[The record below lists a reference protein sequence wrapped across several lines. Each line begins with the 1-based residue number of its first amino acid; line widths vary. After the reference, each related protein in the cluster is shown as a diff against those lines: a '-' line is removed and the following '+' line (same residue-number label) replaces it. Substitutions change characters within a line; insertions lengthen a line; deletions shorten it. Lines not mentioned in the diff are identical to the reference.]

1 MRGYYYDF
9 FSYTTSVGK
18 NLVTNGVLSTVDG
31 ATTNNCKQG
40 AFLRET
46 GRRLYPGA
54 NPGVSTMLV
63 SVFDFKTGLTGFIDP
78 NSEAFTPQ
86 NSDRAYYIDSAGYNP
101 NHKVSSD
108 LRSDQGPPVYTHG
121 DVLADGDMYIGGNAS
136 TIGNVYV
143 QGNVSTASNLAVGGN
158 SHILGNASTM
168 GSYFIQGNISTT
180 QTINAGAGINFKGP
194 LVNTN
199 VATLT
204 QNGSET
210 KTLDCSTA
218 NVFIIAINADT
229 AFSVTATNVSTGQ
242 PVWLIFNNTPTG
254 NNNPLVTLG
263 DNIREYFNSGAQSLQ
278 IIDNQD
284 ATMSF
289 IGFGSDLLELS
300 RMIVNPS

>member
-9 FSYTTSVGK
+9 FSYTTSVDKKG
-18 NLVTNGVLSTVDG
+18 VTNGVLSTVDG

-101 NHKVSSD
+101 NSSVSSD

-136 TIGNVYV
+136 TMGSLYV
-143 QGNVSTASNLAVGGN
+143 QGNLNVDNGAYIGGQTYFKTLTESSIGPGSNVPALQN
-158 SHILGNASTM
+158 IDCSLGNMWLFHVSS
-168 GSYFIQGNISTT
+168 GSWS
-180 QTINAGAGINFKGP
+180 
-194 LVNTN
+194 VN
-199 VATLT
+199 
-204 QNGSET
+204 
-210 KTLDCSTA
+210 
-218 NVFIIAINADT
+218 
-229 AFSVTATNVSTGQ
+229 ATNVVTGQ
-242 PVWLIFNNTPTG
+242 PIYVYFSTTG
-254 NNNPLVTLG
+254 SADPGALGTVTLG
-263 DNIREYFNSGAQSLQ
+263 TNVREAVNTTNGNPITLGLMSTNSIL
-278 IIDNQD
+278 
-284 ATMSF
+284 MSF
-289 IGFGSDLLELS
+289 LGVGTQLAEMS
-300 RMIVNPS
+300 RTYLARS